1 MTEMMV
7 LRPEVQ
13 KALERLKGVPT
24 DIEPVFVTAD
34 KLAGAKAPSKTG
46 KKK

>member
-1 MTEMMV
+1 
-7 LRPEVQ
+7 VQ

-34 KLAGAKAPSKTG
+34 KLAAASPAKTTPKKTR
-46 KKK
+46 